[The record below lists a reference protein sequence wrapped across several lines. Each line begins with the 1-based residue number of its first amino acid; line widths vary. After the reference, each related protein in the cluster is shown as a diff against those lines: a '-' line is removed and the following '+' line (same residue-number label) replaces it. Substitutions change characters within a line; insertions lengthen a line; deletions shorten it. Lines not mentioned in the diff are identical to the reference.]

1 MRGRGESSGGLQLT
15 LRAAWGAYRWCFP
28 GGDKEAGRC
37 VMERKTKGKRG
48 GDGIDFKVHG
58 SRWRGI
64 ESGGDPTS
72 GDVMGGRELAMTMVT
87 SMGTLVAQ

>member
-1 MRGRGESSGGLQLT
+1 
-15 LRAAWGAYRWCFP
+15 
-28 GGDKEAGRC
+28 
-37 VMERKTKGKRG
+37 MERKTKGKRG
-48 GDGIDFKVHG
+48 GDNIDFKVHG